1 MITSL
6 EQREIF
12 HISFLRLFASRVKP
26 NTYAVKG
33 GVNLRLFFGSIR
45 YSEDID
51 LDIKDIETHKLKD
64 IVMEILASK
73 TLLTAVRPFA
83 IESIVSP
90 DIAKAKQTETTQR
103 FKVHLITS
111 SSEDLFSKIEFSRR
125 GLKSP
130 VIAETIDAS
139 ILNHY
144 KLSPLIV
151 PHYPAQVAIAQKIG
165 ALANRTETQ
174 ARDIFDIYMLM
185 SKIGG
190 GDRVKVSA
198 SDVKHAH
205 ENVFNIDAH
214 IFRDTVLN
222 FLAEH
227 DHNSYAEA
235 WDEIQLR
242 VSEFIS
248 QLKKQ

>member
-1 MITSL
+1 MFTSL

-12 HISFLRLFASRVKP
+12 HIAFLRLFASRIKP

-73 TLLTAVRPFA
+73 TLLTALRPFA
-83 IESIVSP
+83 IEQIVPP
-90 DIAKAKQTETTQR
+90 DITKAKQTETTQR
-103 FKVHLITS
+103 FKVHLITK

-125 GLKSP
+125 GLLSP
-130 VIAETIDAS
+130 VITETLDVS
-139 ILNHY
+139 ILAHY
-144 KLSPLIV
+144 KLPPLIV

-174 ARDIFDIYMLM
+174 ARDIFDIYVLM
-185 SKIGG
+185 PRIDKKRKIELPATQI
-190 GDRVKVSA
+190 RR
-198 SDVKHAH
+198 AH
-205 ENVFNIDAH
+205 ENIFSINAR

-222 FLAEH
+222 YLAE
-227 DHNSYAEA
+227 DDRNAYAAA
-235 WDEIQLR
+235 WDEIQLK
-242 VSEFIS
+242 VSEFVS
-248 QLKKQ
+248 QLEK